1 LVLGLLALAAAG
13 CAGDKT
19 DPNLG
24 KAEGTVKFNGNPL
37 PKGTINFRM
46 GTKGSGTGAI
56 DAAGHYA
63 ISTPLPPGDYQVS
76 VRAMETESTF
86 DAKGKSISGK
96 SMIPEEYVD
105 FSKSGLTAKVEK
117 GKNKIDFDL
126 KP

>member
-1 LVLGLLALAAAG
+1 LAAGLLGLAVAG
-13 CAGDKT
+13 CGGEKI

-24 KAEGTVKFNGNPL
+24 KVEGTVKFNGSPL
-37 PKGTINFRM
+37 PKGTINFMM
-46 GTKGSGTGAI
+46 GTKGSGTAPI

-63 ISTPLPPGDYQVS
+63 ISTPLPPGDYKVS
-76 VRAMETESTF
+76 VRAMEAESKF
-86 DAKGKSISGK
+86 DAQGKTIRGK
-96 SMIPEEYVD
+96 SMIPEKYVD